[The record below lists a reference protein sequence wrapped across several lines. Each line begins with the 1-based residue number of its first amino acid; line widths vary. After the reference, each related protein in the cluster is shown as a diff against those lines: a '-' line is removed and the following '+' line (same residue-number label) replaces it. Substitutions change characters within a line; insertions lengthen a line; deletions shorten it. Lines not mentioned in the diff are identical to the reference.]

1 MEREREAGISHLFP
15 VLKVWVS
22 AQRRLGTL
30 RFVGKT
36 NASRNVEQTAYAQR
50 DEKCEAPVAP
60 GVVSHSFEVQ
70 SPALTSLASQ
80 CHRITPSSDII

>member
-1 MEREREAGISHLFP
+1 MYIYKETGISHLFP

-36 NASRNVEQTAYAQR
+36 NASRNVEQTADAQR
-50 DEKCEAPVAP
+50 DDECKAPVAP
-60 GVVSHSFEVQ
+60 AVVSHSFEVQ
-70 SPALTSLASQ
+70 SPALTSLTSHHPQ
-80 CHRITPSSDII
+80 RHN